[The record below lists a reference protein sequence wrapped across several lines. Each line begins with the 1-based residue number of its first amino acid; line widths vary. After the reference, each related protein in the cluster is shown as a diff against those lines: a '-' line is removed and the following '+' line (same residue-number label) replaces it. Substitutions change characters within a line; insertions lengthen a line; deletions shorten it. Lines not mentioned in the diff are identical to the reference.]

1 NLNCWSCP
9 RQPPKSTMRN
19 STGKLCAPR
28 ALSNIFQDNAFT
40 RETLQEICQRLDVSA
55 IALANVVGF
64 VMNLPSSPCWA
75 PRKLPLQRQHWICAQ
90 EVGGAYY
97 NLNSKRKVPKWTGG
111 ESEPRKFLEHHL
123 QGKNYELLLV
133 VTEEVEAH
141 QSWRTDV

>member
-1 NLNCWSCP
+1 MLGDGNYDVNII
-9 RQPPKSTMRN
+9 M
-19 STGKLCAPR
+19 A
-28 ALSNIFQDNAFT
+28 ALQTKGYEAVWWDK
-40 RETLQEICQRLDVSA
+40 RRDVSA